1 MTMYHGTT
9 KTAYEEIKKTNILNG
24 PVYLSP
30 IKQTAVDYASNNSA
44 DFIVIEIEVD
54 ESLFQADREFVSGFE
69 NDWLEESLNN
79 GSIYIDANI
88 SIDNA
93 KITVYED
100 YEELD

>member
-9 KTAYEEIKKTNILNG
+9 KTAFIEIGKTNILNA
-24 PVYLSP
+24 PVYLTP
-30 IKQTAVDYASNNSA
+30 KKQIAEDYAANNSA
-44 DFIVIEIEVD
+44 DYIVIEIEVD
-54 ESLFQADREFVSGFE
+54 ESLFQADREFVSGLEE
-69 NDWLEESLNN
+69 NWLEESLDN
-79 GSIYIDANI
+79 GSIYIDSNI

>member
-9 KTAYEEIKKTNILNG
+9 KTAYELIKENNVLNA
-24 PVYLSP
+24 PVYLTP
-30 IKQTAVDYASNNSA
+30 NKQTAENYAANNSA
-44 DFIVIEIEVD
+44 DYIVIEIEVD
-54 ESLFQADREFVSGFE
+54 ESLFQADREFVSGMEE
-69 NDWLEESLNN
+69 NWLEESLNN
-79 GSIYIDANI
+79 GSIYIDSDI

>member
-9 KTAYEEIKKTNILNG
+9 KTAFSEIGKTNILNA
-24 PVYLSP
+24 PVYLTP
-30 IKQTAVDYASNNSA
+30 KKQIAEDYAANNSA
-44 DFIVIEIEVD
+44 DYIVIEIEVD
-54 ESLFQADREFVSGFE
+54 ESLFQADREFVSGLEE
-69 NDWLEESLNN
+69 NWLEESLDN
-79 GSIYIDANI
+79 GSIYIDSNI